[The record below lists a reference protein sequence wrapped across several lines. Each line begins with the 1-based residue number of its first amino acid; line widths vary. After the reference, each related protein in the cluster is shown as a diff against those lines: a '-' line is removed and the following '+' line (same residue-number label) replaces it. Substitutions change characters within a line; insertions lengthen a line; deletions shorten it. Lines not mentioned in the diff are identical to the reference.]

1 MQRLILILEF
11 NNFSLS
17 KIGGNGLKDKP
28 LPFCYVL
35 QNKKYNNGSRSFR
48 LICRI

>member
-17 KIGGNGLKDKP
+17 KMGGNGLKDKP
-28 LPFCYVL
+28 LPFCF
-35 QNKKYNNGSRSFR
+35 NKKYFVKFAG
-48 LICRI
+48 I